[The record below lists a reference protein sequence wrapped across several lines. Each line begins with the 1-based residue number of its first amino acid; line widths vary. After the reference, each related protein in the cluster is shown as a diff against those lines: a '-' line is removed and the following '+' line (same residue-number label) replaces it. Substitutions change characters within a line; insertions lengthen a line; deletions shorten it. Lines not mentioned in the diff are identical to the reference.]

1 MDVMFRIFMYAIMAL
16 AFNIIGGFTGYVSF
30 GQVAFYGIGAYT
42 TAISMRTWG
51 IPIFLTIPLAGALGA
66 VIAAILGFIVLR
78 LRGSYFV
85 IATIGL
91 TLIIDTLVTNFKE
104 VTGGGVGI
112 SLPLLPYSMW
122 LIKTI
127 FYYAMLIVML
137 ATIFVS
143 YFIRNSRFG
152 LFLFSIRENEDAAE
166 AMGVNTTWYKIVAFT
181 VSALFTAMA
190 GGLYAPYMSYID
202 PPTVFAISTTIM
214 IVLMTVLGGRGTL
227 LGPVIGAAILI
238 CLSDF
243 LIGLIASELN
253 MAIYGSLLVVVIIFM
268 PLGLIGVV
276 REKLP
281 RLRNILK

>member
-1 MDVMFRIFMYAIMAL
+1 MYAIMAS
-16 AFNIIGGFTGYVSF
+16 AFNIICGFAGYVSF

-42 TAISMRTWG
+42 TAITMKNWG
-51 IPIFLTIPLAGALGA
+51 TSFFLTIPLAGVLGA
-66 VIAAILGFIVLR
+66 VIAAVLGFIVLR
-78 LRGSYFV
+78 LRGSYFI

-91 TLIIDTLVTNFKE
+91 TLIIDTVVTNFKE

-112 SLPLLPYSMW
+112 SLPLLPYPMW

-137 ATIFVS
+137 ATLFVS
-143 YFIRNSRFG
+143 YLIRNSRFG
-152 LFLFSIRENEDAAE
+152 IFLFSIRENEDAAE
-166 AMGVNTTWYKIVAFT
+166 AMGVNTTRYKILAFT
-181 VSALFTAMA
+181 ISALFTAMA
-190 GGLYAPYMSYID
+190 GGIYAPYMSYID

-214 IVLMTVLGGRGTL
+214 IILMTVFGGRGTL

-253 MAIYGSLLVVVIIFM
+253 MAIYGALLVAVIIFM
-268 PLGLIGVV
+268 PHGIIGVI

>member
-214 IVLMTVLGGRGTL
+214 IILMTVLGGRGTL

-268 PLGLIGVV
+268 PIGLIGVV